1 MLHPFLASRKG
12 FSILI
17 ALGTIGVLLIIV
29 MGIAS
34 VYQREIRLSRI
45 TYDDILTD
53 ARAEWAFEYA
63 MLKVRNHREWFEDT
77 MIENDID
84 SEIFSG
90 SSERTNG
97 IKTTYAIH
105 AQTGSQIFTL
115 WPSEHLILPLFVGDD
130 TIISGKSKNP
140 SFSTNI
146 VKSNGLKLSRAD
158 IDWTDPGD
166 ILIGLFGSSSENN
179 ISWSIVAMSG
189 SENVSLAGSGKID
202 GTERGTMRLRG
213 EDCLDSTGAKI
224 KCDGSNGVVEESLQY
239 FYDTVGSVSDF
250 LWWVGNFAEMT
261 LTDTYIL
268 IFNGWTTGEVI
279 SMTSTT
285 PYALPTLEVRAES
298 KKWNSLKSI
307 QFIEDKSRYYDA
319 LKYGVYDT
327 NDSN

>member
-53 ARAEWAFEYA
+53 ARAEWSFEYA

-77 MIENDID
+77 MIENDVD

-97 IKTTYAIH
+97 IKTTYTIH

-130 TIISGKSKNP
+130 TLLSGKSKNP

-146 VKSNGLKLSRAD
+146 VKSNGLKLSRVD
-158 IDWTDPGD
+158 ND
-166 ILIGLFGSSSENN
+166 ENT

-189 SENVSLAGSGKID
+189 SENISLAGSGKID
-202 GTERGTMRLRG
+202 GNERGTMRLRG
-213 EDCLDSTGAKI
+213 EDCLDSTGTKI

-250 LWWVGNFAEMT
+250 LWWVGNFAGIT
-261 LTDTYIL
+261 ITDPYIL
-268 IFNGWTTGEVI
+268 IFNGWDTLGEV
-279 SMTSTT
+279 SVTSTT

-298 KKWNSLKSI
+298 RKWNSLKSV
-307 QFIEDKSRYYDA
+307 QFSEDKSRYYDA